1 MIGTLRNVRRLGN
14 HLFAQRTALS
24 LGTAL
29 LFFSCIP
36 AANAQTFDILNGL
49 RILTNTIN
57 NTRSLQKASPN
68 PNPEMNRESA
78 GNNPEQQQQR
88 IESYRSWYQGLSQEA
103 KEIASWL
110 VFKASL
116 GDFPSLKT
124 ITSSEWFQ
132 QKSLQQKQHTILL
145 YRESATHIQASAAD
159 ADSFFKNAYCIHSSG
174 SSCSLVASSASNPA
188 TPLAMKSANPPW
200 EQPLAPVK
208 QKTSSKPAAGQ
219 TLKQPSS
226 VSRSDS
232 GWIPVKGI
240 DFQELKRSAETYR
253 RSNRWDG
260 RIRSNGSGANQT
272 GSNCAHYRAQ
282 MSAYQAQQRY
292 RDNMAGELAATT
304 GGYWSDRG
312 SAPVMP
318 PGCR

>member
-1 MIGTLRNVRRLGN
+1 MIGTSRNVQHLGN

-24 LGTAL
+24 IGSAL
-29 LFFSCIP
+29 LFFSHIP
-36 AANAQTFDILNGL
+36 AANAQAFEILNGL

-57 NTRSLQKASPN
+57 NARPLHKASPT
-68 PNPEMNRESA
+68 PNPELNREFA

-88 IESYRSWYQGLSQEA
+88 IESYRIWYQGLNQEA
-103 KEIASWL
+103 KEITSWL

-116 GDFPSLKT
+116 GDFPSLNT

-132 QKSLQQKQHTILL
+132 QKPLQQKQHIILI

-159 ADSFFKNAYCIHSSG
+159 ADSFFKNSYCIHSSG
-174 SSCSLVASSASNPA
+174 SSCSLVASSGSNPA
-188 TPLAMKSANPPW
+188 TPLAMKSTNPPW

-208 QKTSSKPAAGQ
+208 QKTSSKPPAGQ
-219 TLKQPSS
+219 PPKKSS
-226 VSRSDS
+226 NISRSDS

-240 DFQELKRSAETYR
+240 DFQQLKRSAEAYR

-260 RIRSNGSGANQT
+260 RLRSYGPGTNQT

-282 MSAYQAQQRY
+282 MSAYKAQQRY
-292 RDNMAGELAATT
+292 SASTSGELAATT
-304 GGYWSDRG
+304 GGYWTDRG